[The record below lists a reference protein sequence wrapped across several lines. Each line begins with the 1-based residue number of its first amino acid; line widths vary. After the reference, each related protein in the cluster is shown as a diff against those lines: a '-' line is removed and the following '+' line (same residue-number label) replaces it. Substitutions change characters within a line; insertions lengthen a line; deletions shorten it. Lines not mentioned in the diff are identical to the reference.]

1 MSNKLIKQKKRHT
14 SEHYVPQVYM
24 KQWSVK
30 QSMLQVD
37 YISSKPIVYGMNG
50 FKQIQP
56 FEIQHINCIDNL
68 YEVQDYDDELYR
80 TTEDAFGEHESNLG
94 IILPRIEKAGL
105 KLDEVGVIK
114 RKEHNM
120 LCNMV
125 AVMLTRHPLMLPMT
139 KQTTRDM
146 KFERTGDATL
156 GDLMLNAGAKMHY
169 TDEDSKLALDYV
181 LNAFAV
187 HPKSGVTNLIR
198 ERIKEQQCYILLS
211 EKEFFFSNMPVYFN
225 AMLTEF
231 YMPVSP
237 KYAVYFSKEAMEEL
251 HPGHINKVDATAW
264 NMKLRTALGAKFL
277 YSSHSEYLTNFASL
291 F

>member
-1 MSNKLIKQKKRHT
+1 MSNKLIKQKERHT

-37 YISSKPIVYGMNG
+37 YISPKPVVYGING

-56 FEIQHINCIDNL
+56 FEIQRINCIDNL

-80 TTEDAFGEHESNLG
+80 TTEDAFGEHESDLG
-94 IILPRIEKAGL
+94 IILPRLEKSGL
-105 KLDEVGVIK
+105 KLDENGRIK
-114 RKEHNM
+114 RKEHNL

-146 KFERTGDATL
+146 RFERTGDATL

-169 TDEDSKLALDYV
+169 TEDDSKLVLDYV
-181 LNAFAV
+181 LNAFEKWCNKFDPGTNKRAEMLR
-187 HPKSGVTNLIR
+187 PSG
-198 ERIKEQQCYILLS
+198 Q
-211 EKEFFFSNMPVYFN
+211 
-225 AMLTEF
+225 
-231 YMPVSP
+231 
-237 KYAVYFSKEAMEEL
+237 
-251 HPGHINKVDATAW
+251 
-264 NMKLRTALGAKFL
+264 
-277 YSSHSEYLTNFASL
+277 
-291 F
+291 

>member
-1 MSNKLIKQKKRHT
+1 MSNKLIKQKERHT

-37 YISSKPIVYGMNG
+37 YISPKPVVYGMNG

-56 FEIQHINCIDNL
+56 FEIQRINCIDNL

-80 TTEDAFGEHESNLG
+80 TTEDAFGEHESDLG
-94 IILPRIEKAGL
+94 IIL
-105 KLDEVGVIK
+105 
-114 RKEHNM
+114 
-120 LCNMV
+120 
-125 AVMLTRHPLMLPMT
+125 T

-146 KFERTGDATL
+146 RFERTGDTTL

-169 TDEDSKLALDYV
+169 TEDDSKLVLDYV

-198 ERIKEQQCYILLS
+198 ERIKEQKCYVLQGN
-211 EKEFFFSNMPVYFN
+211 KEFFFSNIPVYFN

-231 YMPVSP
+231 YMAVSP
-237 KYAVYFSKEAMEEL
+237 KYAVYFQK
-251 HPGHINKVDATAW
+251 K
-264 NMKLRTALGAKFL
+264 R
-277 YSSHSEYLTNFASL
+277 
-291 F
+291 

>member
-1 MSNKLIKQKKRHT
+1 MSNKLIKQKERHT

-30 QSMLQVD
+30 QSLLQVD

-68 YEVQDYDDELYR
+68 YEVQDYDEELYR

-105 KLDEVGVIK
+105 KLDEVGAIK

-156 GDLMLNAGAKMHY
+156 GDLMLDAGAKMHY

-237 KYAVYFSKEAMEEL
+237 KYAVYFSKKAMEEL

-264 NMKLRTALGAKFL
+264 NMKLGPRW
-277 YSSHSEYLTNFASL
+277 EPNFYIHRIANI
-291 F
+291 